1 MQGHAL
7 ADPPR
12 SHRRRY
18 RDTTHQALAQSVPA
32 SENHHAHKQASGIK
46 KIRLQNATDL
56 QHIAVSNYEKYVMVR
71 SRTRCGGKPGG
82 LAFPA
87 LLPFPEKF
95 G

>member
-7 ADPPR
+7 ADPPC

-18 RDTTHQALAQSVPA
+18 RDTTHQMLAQSVPA
-32 SENHHAHKQASGIK
+32 SKNNHAHKQASGIK

-71 SRTRCGGKPGG
+71 SRQQGSLKNPPLQSPHRPY
-82 LAFPA
+82 AR
-87 LLPFPEKF
+87 
-95 G
+95 